1 MFDTP
6 CVSTPRRSVMVSTSA
21 PSAASSGLTPSF
33 SKICVTVRRN
43 AASGT
48 RTMSFAGT
56 LKRSRIMPHSFV
68 EEMCKAMRS
77 HAVEQLRPLLQH
89 LGMPVADHDAEM
101 AEPGRGERADPL
113 PQLVPRCREGGG
125 ADQLGRAHL
134 VLLRPEEHE
143 VAAVIGEIARIGR
156 LVAAI
161 DLAIAL
167 EQWVEFGRQGA
178 AEVAEGLALDQAVER
193 DGGRRPR
200 LGPRARAIA
209 GLALVE

>member
-21 PSAASSGLTPSF
+21 PSAASSWLTPSF
-33 SKICVTVRRN
+33 SKISVTVRRN
-43 AASGT
+43 AVSDT

-56 LKRSRIMPHSFV
+56 LNRSRIMSCSFV
-68 EEMCKAMRS
+68 GAMCCASGS

-101 AEPGRGERADPL
+101 AEPGRFQRADPL
-113 PQLVPRCREGGG
+113 AQLVPWSREGRG
-125 ADQLGRAHL
+125 ADQLGRAY
-134 VLLRPEEHE
+134 LLFLGPEEHE
-143 VAAVIGEIARIGR
+143 VAAVIGQVARVGR

-167 EQWVEFGRQGA
+167 EQ
-178 AEVAEGLALDQAVER
+178 
-193 DGGRRPR
+193 
-200 LGPRARAIA
+200 
-209 GLALVE
+209 